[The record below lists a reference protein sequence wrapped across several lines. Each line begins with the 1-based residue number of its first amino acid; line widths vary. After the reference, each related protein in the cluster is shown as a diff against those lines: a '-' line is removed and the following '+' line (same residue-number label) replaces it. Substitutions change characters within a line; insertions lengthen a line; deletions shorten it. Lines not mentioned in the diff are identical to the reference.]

1 MNFLKVLVIASLL
14 FIFCGSVYGVNEA
27 DSLDIQGVDVDG
39 NSDTVIVENANL
51 TYDKLIIND
60 NGEEVVIGDNSIWDI
75 PIKEGPIVENDN
87 TSVPDISLK
96 DEMVM
101 PCLLI
106 ILQMYLS
113 MNPLTSKW
121 YLRI

>member
-60 NGEEVVIGDNSIWDI
+60 NGEEVVIGD
-75 PIKEGPIVENDN
+75 
-87 TSVPDISLK
+87 
-96 DEMVM
+96 
-101 PCLLI
+101 I
-106 ILQMYLS
+106 IMQQVY
-113 MNPLTSKW
+113 
-121 YLRI
+121 IH

>member
-60 NGEEVVIGDNSIWDI
+60 NV
-75 PIKEGPIVENDN
+75 KK
-87 TSVPDISLK
+87 SLL
-96 DEMVM
+96 E
-101 PCLLI
+101 I
-106 ILQMYLS
+106 ILFGIFQLKKV
-113 MNPLTSKW
+113 L
-121 YLRI
+121 L

>member
-51 TYDKLIIND
+51 TYDKLI
-60 NGEEVVIGDNSIWDI
+60 
-75 PIKEGPIVENDN
+75 
-87 TSVPDISLK
+87 
-96 DEMVM
+96 
-101 PCLLI
+101 
-106 ILQMYLS
+106 
-113 MNPLTSKW
+113 
-121 YLRI
+121 